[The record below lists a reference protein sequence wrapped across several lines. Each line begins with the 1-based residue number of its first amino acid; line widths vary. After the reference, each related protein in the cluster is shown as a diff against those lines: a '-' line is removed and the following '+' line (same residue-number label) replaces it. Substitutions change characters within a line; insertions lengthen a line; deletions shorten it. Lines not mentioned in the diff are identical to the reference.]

1 MENQSILDTD
11 ANSGN
16 SEMGL
21 SSRTRGFLLEAAKW
35 ARILAILGFIMVG
48 IMVLFALFAGT
59 MFSALSNSMGDS
71 PMPAFPGAMFS
82 LIYLAVAALYF
93 FPILYLYKFA
103 NGIRE
108 AFQREDEPAL
118 MKAFQNLKS
127 HYKFLGILAL
137 ITIGFYAVSLIF
149 ALVGG
154 LLASAF

>member
-1 MENQSILDTD
+1 MENQSVLDTD

-21 SSRTRGFLLEAAKW
+21 SSRTRGYLLEAAKW
-35 ARILAILGFIMVG
+35 ARILAILGFVMVG

-59 MFSALSNSMGDS
+59 MFSALSNIADS

-103 NGIRE
+103 IGIRE
-108 AFQREDEPAL
+108 AIKREDEPSL
-118 MKAFQNLKS
+118 VKAFQNLKS
-127 HYKFLGILAL
+127 HYKFIGILAM
-137 ITIGFYAVSLIF
+137 ITVGFYAISLIF

-154 LLASAF
+154 LLASTF